1 MKKDLYH
8 HGNLKEDLIQISFDV
23 IQNEGIESLTLKKL
37 SEKTGTS
44 RSAIYRH
51 FKSKEDLVET
61 ILLSGFDH
69 FDSIIAPV
77 FCDKKI
83 DLLDRFYKS
92 GRLYIEFAKE
102 NPNLYKLIFGKR
114 YSHIRESLRSINDD
128 ECLAFN
134 ALKNALIE
142 GQECGVFK
150 EFDPHSQAIVIW
162 ASLHGISSLI
172 VNGFMDVETIYED
185 VYDTMFENMLNG
197 IIKAD

>member
-8 HGNLKEDLIQISFDV
+8 HGNLKEELINISFDV
-23 IQNEGIESLTLKKL
+23 IKNEGIENLTLKKL

-61 ILLSGFDH
+61 ILLSGFDQ
-69 FDSIIAPV
+69 FDSIIAPI
-77 FCDKKI
+77 FCDKKM

-114 YSHIRESLRSINDD
+114 YSHIRESLRSINND

-142 GQECGVFK
+142 GQESGVFK
-150 EFDPHSQAIVIW
+150 KFETQSQAIVIW
-162 ASLHGISSLI
+162 ASLHGISSILI
-172 VNGFMDVETIYED
+172 NGFMDVEIIYEEI
-185 VYDTMFENMLNG
+185 YKTMFENLKMSLL
-197 IIKAD
+197 KV

>member
-8 HGNLKEDLIQISFDV
+8 HGNLKEELINISFDV
-23 IQNEGIESLTLKKL
+23 IKNEGIENLTLKKL

-61 ILLSGFDH
+61 ILLSGFDQ
-69 FDSIIAPV
+69 FDSIIAPI
-77 FCDKKI
+77 FCDKKM

-92 GRLYIEFAKE
+92 GRLYIEFAKD
-102 NPNLYKLIFGKR
+102 NPNLYKLIYGKR
-114 YSHIRESLRSINDD
+114 YSHIRESLRSINND

-142 GQECGVFK
+142 GQESGVFK
-150 EFDPHSQAIVIW
+150 KFETQSQAIVIW
-162 ASLHGISSLI
+162 ASLHGISSILI
-172 VNGFMDVETIYED
+172 NGFMDVEIIYEEI
-185 VYDTMFENMLNG
+185 YKTMFENLKMSLL
-197 IIKAD
+197 KV

>member
-8 HGNLKEDLIQISFDV
+8 HGNLKEELINISFDV
-23 IQNEGIESLTLKKL
+23 IKNEGIENLTLKKL
-37 SEKTGTS
+37 SDKTGTS

-51 FKSKEDLVET
+51 FKSKDELVET
-61 ILLSGFDH
+61 ILLSGFDQ
-69 FDSIIAPV
+69 FDSIIAPI

-114 YSHIRESLRSINDD
+114 YSHIRESLRSINND

-142 GQECGVFK
+142 GQESGVFK
-150 EFDPHSQAIVIW
+150 KFEPQSQAIVIW
-162 ASLHGISSLI
+162 ASLHGISSILI
-172 VNGFMDVETIYED
+172 NGFMDVEIIYED
-185 VYDTMFENMLNG
+185 IYKTMFENLKMSLL
-197 IIKAD
+197 KV